1 MKSTPSTNAGSL
13 AFRRQTRTNYSS
25 KRMHKQIIATLCL
38 VASLSVPWVR
48 AVDLIAIGTVSGTY
62 EDFASQTAAPLES
75 GVPGNRLGGIGSGLA
90 FAGGDTLLPMP
101 GLGAQP
107 PPSN

>member
-1 MKSTPSTNAGSL
+1 MKSTPSINAGSL
-13 AFRRQTRTNYSS
+13 AFRRQTRTTYSS

-38 VASLSVPWVR
+38 VASLSVPWAR

-75 GVPGNRLGGIGSGLA
+75 GVPGNRLGGIGSGPA
-90 FAGGDTLLPMP
+90 FARGHTLPAPP
-101 GLGAQP
+101 GRGPNAP
-107 PPSN
+107 PY